1 MEDRAVPKVAMLVV
15 PGHSPL
21 REMQHTPNEIFLW
34 QIQVRHL
41 NNRSQINR
49 STVVSAYTKEFDS
62 TMMLVLRVWERRKDG
77 MFLWIIFY
85 TVLVEIVVLMMFQCK
100 PKSIL

>member
-1 MEDRAVPKVAMLVV
+1 MEDRAVPKVALLVV

-21 REMQHTPNEIFLW
+21 QEMQHMPNEIFFW

-41 NNRSQINR
+41 NNGSQINW
-49 STVVSAYTKEFDS
+49 STVVSVYTKEFDS

-77 MFLWIIFY
+77 MWIIFY

-100 PKSIL
+100 LKSIL